1 MVEASLLAKSEIL
14 NQEQNREQVRLG
26 FAPKML
32 CKSRQAHCV
41 TSGESY
47 ATVFFMRYFR
57 ENTQSTTV
65 IIRPCSAYLGPESPS
80 VQ

>member
-26 FAPKML
+26 FAPKM

-47 ATVFFMRYFR
+47 ATVFLMRYFR
-57 ENTQSTTV
+57 EITQSTMV
-65 IIRPCSAYLGPESPS
+65 IIRPCGAYLGPESPS